1 MNTEIKNI
9 IKSIGKE
16 NFKYL
21 QKKFVVD
28 IASPDN
34 VTVTKFRRFI
44 KNTEAKRRIKNTINH
59 QYGGDWDFIFV
70 ECPKSN
76 EFIMFITSTGFWF
89 DLERDVKKQPH
100 GYDLIEYIGD
110 SDKGSLDWVWK
121 KLKGKKLYWLSFT
134 DERVQGVFKLGLHQS
149 EKRIDIDNELKF

>member
-21 QKKFVVD
+21 QKQFVVD

-34 VTVTKFRRFI
+34 VTVSKFHRFTKNI
-44 KNTEAKRRIKNTINH
+44 ESKRKIENTINH
-59 QYGGDWDFIFV
+59 KDGSDWDFIFV

-89 DLERDVKKQPH
+89 DLERDVKRQSQS
-100 GYDLIEYIGD
+100 YDLLEND
-110 SDKGSLDWVWK
+110 SLNWLWK
-121 KLKGKKLYWLSFT
+121 KLKGKKIYILSFK
-134 DERVQGVFKLGLHQS
+134 DEKVQKVFRLGLHQ
-149 EKRIDIDNELKF
+149 EDTKIDIETID